1 MNSVDPTTSTY
12 PLDIQGLRISLPGTA
27 RPVLDGVDLHIGAGE
42 TVALVGESGS
52 GKTLTSRSALN
63 LLPPGAT
70 VQGVVRVGGQD
81 VLTMDADQL
90 RALRTSTVAMI
101 FQDPRA
107 ALNPLRRIGDFLIES
122 VTLTRSMSRPDATA
136 RATELLQAVGLDAS
150 ALPKYPGQ
158 VSGGML
164 QRVVIAAALM
174 GDPALLLADEPTTAL
189 DVTTQA
195 EVIAL
200 LTELRERFG
209 TGLLFV
215 THDLDLAA
223 AISDRVYVMY
233 AGRIAESGPAQA
245 LFAQPRHPYTAAL
258 LASTPR
264 LEAPAGRLAA
274 IDGQPPDLRQELH
287 GCPFAARCPWPRKSA
302 TSRPPSR
309 CGHRACRTTRPPVIT
324 PTASKGAP
332 SMPEHVLEA
341 VGLHRAYGAVRA
353 VDDVSFSLPEGGCLG
368 IVGESGSGKT
378 TTARIVVGLE
388 RADHGKVRVRGQVRG
403 ARSPGRAQRLA
414 RAREVQ
420 MVFQDPYLS
429 LDPRTTVED
438 VLRETLC
445 LHFPSTDHDRS
456 IRELLDQVGLG
467 TRAADAR
474 PRQLSGGQRQRVA
487 IARAL
492 AVEPAVLVLD
502 EAVAALDVS
511 VQAQILN
518 LLADIREETR
528 IGYLFITHDL
538 GVVRCVTD
546 RVIVMRRGRVIEAGP
561 TAEVL
566 AAPQHPYTRLLLESV
581 PRPGWDPEAIAVACR
596 AL

>member
-1 MNSVDPTTSTY
+1 MKEDPMNAVDPATSTY
-12 PLDIQGLRISLPGTA
+12 TLDIQGLRISLPGTA
-27 RPVLDGVDLHIGAGE
+27 RPVLDGIDLHVGAGE

-70 VQGVVRVGGQD
+70 VEGAVRVGGQD
-81 VLTMDADQL
+81 VLTMNADQL
-90 RALRTSTVAMI
+90 RALRTNTVAMI

-150 ALPKYPGQ
+150 ALHKYPGQ

-164 QRVVIAAALM
+164 QRVMIAAALM

-233 AGRIAESGPAQA
+233 AGRIAESGPAQV

-274 IDGQPPDLRQELH
+274 IDGQPPDLRQESH
-287 GCPFAARCPWPRKSA
+287 GCPFAARCPLAMEICERQAPEPLHA
-302 TSRPPSR
+302 PDLPD
-309 CGHRACRTTRPPVIT
+309 HRAAC
-324 PTASKGAP
+324 
-332 SMPEHVLEA
+332 H
-341 VGLHRAYGAVRA
+341 H
-353 VDDVSFSLPEGGCLG
+353 
-368 IVGESGSGKT
+368 
-378 TTARIVVGLE
+378 
-388 RADHGKVRVRGQVRG
+388 
-403 ARSPGRAQRLA
+403 
-414 RAREVQ
+414 
-420 MVFQDPYLS
+420 
-429 LDPRTTVED
+429 
-438 VLRETLC
+438 
-445 LHFPSTDHDRS
+445 
-456 IRELLDQVGLG
+456 
-467 TRAADAR
+467 
-474 PRQLSGGQRQRVA
+474 
-487 IARAL
+487 
-492 AVEPAVLVLD
+492 
-502 EAVAALDVS
+502 
-511 VQAQILN
+511 
-518 LLADIREETR
+518 
-528 IGYLFITHDL
+528 
-538 GVVRCVTD
+538 TD
-546 RVIVMRRGRVIEAGP
+546 R
-561 TAEVL
+561 
-566 AAPQHPYTRLLLESV
+566 LEGSPV
-581 PRPGWDPEAIAVACR
+581 DV
-596 AL
+596 